1 MTVPAARACG
11 FKLPG
16 AWHGCVLPA
25 GHHVQRQGR
34 QASGM
39 VLLLCLM
46 RHVARYWLETPPV
59 LVWGHVS
66 HFTFV
71 TEWPSCH
78 VLAWWALGSNS
89 CACRGRRSWIR

>member
-11 FKLPG
+11 FNLPG

-46 RHVARYWLETPPV
+46 RHVAWHWLGTPPNARV
-59 LVWGHVS
+59 GPRFSLHIRGGVAQLPRVGLVGPG
-66 HFTFV
+66 
-71 TEWPSCH
+71 E
-78 VLAWWALGSNS
+78 
-89 CACRGRRSWIR
+89 